1 MKSIAVILS
10 GCGVFDGSEI
20 HESVLTM
27 LALSK
32 NNAEVHFFA
41 PDDSQSTVIN
51 HINGEL
57 KSEKRNQMEE
67 SARITRGKISPLSSA
82 DASKLDALIIPG
94 GFGVAKNL
102 CDFAVKGSECEIN
115 KELLSLVRQM
125 HQQKKPLGLMCIA
138 PVMLPKMLNTS
149 VVLTIGDD
157 SETIAQIELMGG
169 KHIKCAVDDIVI
181 DEVNRVVTTPAYML
195 AQSISEANT
204 GINKL
209 VKKVLEMAWLF
220 ECELL
225 FLNYGTG

>member
-41 PDDSQSTVIN
+41 PDEDQATVIN

-57 KSEKRNQMEE
+57 KTETRNQMEE
-67 SARITRGKISPLSSA
+67 SARISRGKIAPLSSA
-82 DASKLDALIIPG
+82 DPSKLDALIIPG

-102 CDFAVKGSECEIN
+102 CNFATKGSECEIN
-115 KELLSLVRQM
+115 KQLLSLVQVM

-149 VVLTIGDD
+149 VKLTIGNDT
-157 SETIAQIELMGG
+157 ETIAQIEKMGG
-169 KHIKCAVDDIVI
+169 LHVECTVDNIVV
-181 DEVNRVVTTPAYML
+181 DENNKVVTTPAYML
-195 AQSISEANT
+195 AQSIAEANV

-209 VKKVLEMAWLF
+209 VEKVLEMA
-220 ECELL
+220 
-225 FLNYGTG
+225 

>member
-32 NNAEVHFFA
+32 NNAEIHFFA
-41 PDDSQSTVIN
+41 PDELQPTVIN
-51 HINGEL
+51 HMTGES

-67 SARITRGKISPLSSA
+67 SSRITRGKISPLSSA
-82 DASKLDALIIPG
+82 DASMLDALIIPG
-94 GFGVAKNL
+94 GFGAAKNL
-102 CDFAVKGSECEIN
+102 CDFAVKGSECVIN

-149 VVLTIGDD
+149 VVLTIGND
-157 SETIAQIELMGG
+157 SETIAQIEIMGG
-169 KHIKCAVDDIVI
+169 KHIECAVDDIVI

-209 VKKVLEMAWLF
+209 VKKVLEMA
-220 ECELL
+220 
-225 FLNYGTG
+225 

>member
-27 LALSK
+27 LALSQ
-32 NNAEVHFFA
+32 NNVEVHFFA

-67 SARITRGKISPLSSA
+67 SARITRGKISPLSLA

-125 HQQKKPLGLMCIA
+125 HQQK
-138 PVMLPKMLNTS
+138 S
-149 VVLTIGDD
+149 
-157 SETIAQIELMGG
+157 
-169 KHIKCAVDDIVI
+169 
-181 DEVNRVVTTPAYML
+181 R
-195 AQSISEANT
+195 
-204 GINKL
+204 
-209 VKKVLEMAWLF
+209 
-220 ECELL
+220 
-225 FLNYGTG
+225 